1 MFGVNRFI
9 NIAKMGSLT
18 SVLVP
23 DNVVDLKKNY
33 GNYFNSLSLNCLV
46 YKMGIK
52 PGMRILIQML

>member
-23 DNVVDLKKNY
+23 DNVVDLKKN
-33 GNYFNSLSLNCLV
+33 
-46 YKMGIK
+46 MEI
-52 PGMRILIQML
+52 ILIL